1 MKANATLHQL
11 HIHAGSAFVVVVV
24 FIVVVVVVAVGACAR
39 SSGGVRSGVR
49 ARESS

>member
-1 MKANATLHQL
+1 MKANATQHQL
-11 HIHAGSAFVVVVV
+11 HIHAGSAFVVVFVV
-24 FIVVVVVVAVGACAR
+24 VVVVVVAVGACAR